1 MLLSVFSATCWSG
14 TRGGNEK
21 EIEKA
26 GFSLPVGPCD
36 AGLKLSFL
44 RKEKEKEK
52 AACWSVR
59 RGPEAQLF
67 QTRKRKENKKEKEKE
82 KEKEKAACWSV
93 PRVPRAQL
101 FQTRKSKEKEKGKK
115 KKKES
120 YLLVCATR
128 SSSSALSAFAA
139 RAFTFFLKKNLLLST
154 TLRSKPGTY
163 FTTYFTTSL
172 RHMRERFLFTPRH
185 RAEHAHIYMLICN
198 YA

>member
-1 MLLSVFSATCWSG
+1 VAASVCVFSCLLEKRSENKKKRKRKKKGTGTAWMLLSVFSATCWSG

-67 QTRKRKENKKEKEKE
+67 
-82 KEKEKAACWSV
+82 
-93 PRVPRAQL
+93 
-101 FQTRKSKEKEKGKK
+101 
-115 KKKES
+115 
-120 YLLVCATR
+120 
-128 SSSSALSAFAA
+128 
-139 RAFTFFLKKNLLLST
+139 
-154 TLRSKPGTY
+154 
-163 FTTYFTTSL
+163 
-172 RHMRERFLFTPRH
+172 
-185 RAEHAHIYMLICN
+185 
-198 YA
+198 